1 MATLRRAQPFWFGN
15 TLNATCPLMVG
26 GPEYPHFKE
35 TAGAANRWL
44 KGDLLYLDSNGT
56 IELCTTSSSIMTSPV
71 AGQAL
76 KAATGTTGEQVYFH
90 AIRPDDLW
98 VMNVMH
104 ATPASATTAQTQ
116 LGVVYGLRQDTVSGN
131 GTGIWS
137 VDIENTT
144 VESTTVANAR
154 VQVVGFPLK
163 NPFDA
168 GNLDRPAIGD
178 IYGLVI
184 VKFIPFSI
192 GTDGAPIV
200 RVMQLA

>member
-35 TAGAANRWL
+35 TASQTWT
-44 KGDLLYLDSNGT
+44 KGDLIYLDSNGT
-56 IELCTTSSSIMTSPV
+56 LAVCTTSSSIMTSAV

-76 KAATGTTGEQVYFH
+76 KAATGVTGTEVYFH

-104 ATPASATTAQTQ
+104 DTPASAVTAQTQ

-131 GTGIWS
+131 GTLIWS
-137 VDIENTT
+137 VDIQNTT

-184 VKFIPFSI
+184 VKFIPISI
-192 GTDGAPIV
+192 ATDGDPKV